1 MILSSYRQEC
11 TCGWLFD
18 NTGAFTRHKKT
29 CLKGKKRL
37 ASVLTGAKELYHHK
51 KHRIEDD
58 EESPGPSQI
67 TSSRAVPHTADQA
80 PNDLEPS
87 DTPSLV
93 DAIQLT
99 QPKFWMK
106 LLTGQGPRR
115 YVCLYAYFF
124 DLIILEPS
132 SMVQDED
139 TLPLSLRRTWWTN
152 CQLLKRFRNMLPEP
166 PLPLPPQDVEVIQ
179 VGMPHAARELELFS
193 LCYCYL
199 HNSE

>member
-1 MILSSYRQEC
+1 MISSSYRQEC
-11 TCGWLFD
+11 LCGRSFD

-51 KHRIEDD
+51 KRRVEDD

-99 QPKFWMK
+99 QTEIPDETARRPGPKEVRVPVCIFF
-106 LLTGQGPRR
+106 LT
-115 YVCLYAYFF
+115 
-124 DLIILEPS
+124 
-132 SMVQDED
+132 
-139 TLPLSLRRTWWTN
+139 
-152 CQLLKRFRNMLPEP
+152 
-166 PLPLPPQDVEVIQ
+166 
-179 VGMPHAARELELFS
+179 
-193 LCYCYL
+193 
-199 HNSE
+199 